1 MADVALDVAATSIT
15 CSDARSVPG
24 GGLQAIA
31 PAPIPW
37 RNKFPAPHSA
47 LCRFRS
53 RLLAHVR
60 RRVPPVGHRP
70 TLADQPGIDVL
81 PAVPADRNDA
91 AIPIPIALLARDR
104 STVDAPGKRPC
115 RLLTARPAP
124 AHFDVER
131 AVFMTVLH
139 RLMVSGSD
147 RSALQWRRD
156 QAIDG
161 TAGLE
166 LQHLYRAMGWL
177 GEALDDPDP
186 DAPSPRRTKDL
197 IEEELFARRRDLF
210 TALDLVF
217 FDTTS
222 LFFTGNGGD
231 TLGQYGKS
239 KDHRSDCKQMVLGM
253 VIDGDGIPVC
263 SEMWPGNT
271 TDVTTLDQVAA
282 RLQSRFGVRRV
293 CLVADAGMIS
303 KKMIAA
309 VEARGWF
316 YILGA
321 RLRRTKEVRDV
332 VLSDTGAF
340 DTVEVARQRPDPMEL
355 QVKEVTVSDTPC
367 KGAVKAPH
375 KPRRYVVCRNR
386 DQARKD
392 AATREQILAALE
404 RKLRSDGPK
413 SVVANKGYKRYLKA
427 EKGAF
432 AIDLDKARDEQRFD
446 GMWVLRTN
454 TELSAVEIALRYK
467 QLWMV
472 EQLFRTAKSLLDTRP
487 IFHKTDATICGH
499 VFCSFLALV
508 LRDELFR
515 RMDNAGASAEWDD
528 ILRDL
533 NALTETAITY
543 NGKTF
548 VVRSNT
554 VGVAGK
560 IAQCVGVRLPHM
572 VRRVD
577 DEKESADPS
586 L

>member
-1 MADVALDVAATSIT
+1 MFVRVKKVGPYQYLQIAQNRREGKRVKQSIIATLGRLDKLTSSGAIDQLLRSAARFAERLMVLAEHS
-15 CSDARSVPG
+15 SDARDSPDATVVSIG
-24 GGLQAIA
+24 
-31 PAPIPW
+31 PALIFERLW
-37 RNKFPAPHSA
+37 RETGCHEVVRK
-47 LCRFRS
+47 
-53 RLLAHVR
+53 RLATRH
-60 RRVPPVGHRP
+60 H
-70 TLADQPGIDVL
+70 
-81 PAVPADRNDA
+81 
-91 AIPIPIALLARDR
+91 
-104 STVDAPGKRPC
+104 
-115 RLLTARPAP
+115 
-124 AHFDVER
+124 HFDVER

-161 TAGLE
+161 AQALE

-177 GEALDDPDP
+177 GEALGESEP
-186 DAPSPRRTKDL
+186 DASSPRRTKDL

-210 TALDLVF
+210 TDLDLVF

-222 LFFTGNGGD
+222 LFFTGNGGE

-253 VIDGDGIPVC
+253 VIDGDGVPVC

-271 TDVTTLDQVAA
+271 TDVTTLDRVAE
-282 RLQSRFGVRRV
+282 RLQRRFGVRRV
-293 CLVADAGMIS
+293 CLVADAGMMS
-303 KKMIAA
+303 KKMVTA
-309 VEARGWF
+309 VEARGWL

-340 DTVEVARQRPDPMEL
+340 QTVEVERQRPDPMAL
-355 QVKEVTVSDTPC
+355 QVKEVTVNDAPG
-367 KGAVKAPH
+367 KGAEKESP
-375 KPRRYVVCRNR
+375 KSRRYVVCRNP

-392 AATREQILAALE
+392 AATRAQILAALE
-404 RKLRSDGPK
+404 NKLRSDGPK

-427 EKGAF
+427 EKDAF
-432 AIDLDKARDEQRFD
+432 VVDFDKARDEERFD

-454 TELSAVEIALRYK
+454 TELSAIEIALRYK

-472 EQLFRTAKSLLDTRP
+472 EQIFRTAKSLLDTRP

-515 RMDNAGASAEWDD
+515 RLDNAGVSAEWDD

-533 NALTETAITY
+533 NALSETTITY
-543 NGKTF
+543 NGKSF
-548 VVRSNT
+548 AVRSNA

-560 IAQCVGVRLPHM
+560 IAQCVGVRLPNT
-572 VRRVD
+572 VRQTDVETERA
-577 DEKESADPS
+577 EPS
-586 L
+586 D

>member
-1 MADVALDVAATSIT
+1 MFVRVKKVGTYRRAIPLSGKGVTGACSAAHFGEHFVSECQVLSAKLGLVELPSTPRQANPHRSLALDHDKKMVL
-15 CSDARSVPG
+15 AR
-24 GGLQAIA
+24 IDT
-31 PAPIPW
+31 
-37 RNKFPAPHSA
+37 
-47 LCRFRS
+47 FRS
-53 RLLAHVR
+53 PKTAAKENASSKPSSQPSGGSIGPALIFERLWRETGCQEVVLKLLATRH
-60 RRVPPVGHRP
+60 H
-70 TLADQPGIDVL
+70 
-81 PAVPADRNDA
+81 
-91 AIPIPIALLARDR
+91 
-104 STVDAPGKRPC
+104 
-115 RLLTARPAP
+115 
-124 AHFDVER
+124 HFDVER
-131 AVFMTVLH
+131 AVFMPVLH

-161 TAGLE
+161 TEALE

-177 GEALDDPDP
+177 GEALGEREP
-186 DAPSPRRTKDL
+186 DALSPRRVKDL

-210 TALDLVF
+210 SALDLVF

-222 LFFTGNGGD
+222 LFFTGTGGD
-231 TLGQYGKS
+231 TLGHYGKS

-271 TDVTTLDQVAA
+271 TDVTTLDQEAQ

-321 RLRRTKEVRDV
+321 RVRRTKEVRDV

-340 DTVEVARQRPDPMEL
+340 ETVEVARQRPDPMEL

-404 RKLRSDGPK
+404 SKLRSDGPK

-432 AIDLDKARDEQRFD
+432 AVDLDKARDEQRFD
-446 GMWVLRTN
+446 GMWVLRIS
-454 TELSAVEIALRYK
+454 TELSAVEVALRYK
-467 QLWMV
+467 QLPDYHSS
-472 EQLFRTAKSLLDTRP
+472 QA
-487 IFHKTDATICGH
+487 
-499 VFCSFLALV
+499 
-508 LRDELFR
+508 
-515 RMDNAGASAEWDD
+515 
-528 ILRDL
+528 
-533 NALTETAITY
+533 
-543 NGKTF
+543 
-548 VVRSNT
+548 
-554 VGVAGK
+554 
-560 IAQCVGVRLPHM
+560 
-572 VRRVD
+572 
-577 DEKESADPS
+577 
-586 L
+586 

>member
-1 MADVALDVAATSIT
+1 MCGVNDGDAT
-15 CSDARSVPG
+15 CSSAPRKSARIDIFRSPKTAAKENASSNPSSLPSG
-24 GGLQAIA
+24 GSTNSPP
-31 PAPIPW
+31 PAPST
-37 RNKFPAPHSA
+37 NSCAP
-47 LCRFRS
+47 
-53 RLLAHVR
+53 RL
-60 RRVPPVGHRP
+60 G
-70 TLADQPGIDVL
+70 
-81 PAVPADRNDA
+81 
-91 AIPIPIALLARDR
+91 
-104 STVDAPGKRPC
+104 
-115 RLLTARPAP
+115 
-124 AHFDVER
+124 
-131 AVFMTVLH
+131 
-139 RLMVSGSD
+139 
-147 RSALQWRRD
+147 
-156 QAIDG
+156 
-161 TAGLE
+161 
-166 LQHLYRAMGWL
+166 
-177 GEALDDPDP
+177 
-186 DAPSPRRTKDL
+186 SPRRVKDL
-197 IEEELFARRRDLF
+197 IEEELFARRRNLF
-210 TALDLVF
+210 SALDLVF

-253 VIDGDGIPVC
+253 VIDGDGIAVC

-271 TDVTTLDQVAA
+271 TDVTTLDQVAE

-293 CLVADAGMIS
+293 CLVANAGMIS

-332 VLSDTGAF
+332 VLSDT
-340 DTVEVARQRPDPMEL
+340 EL
-355 QVKEVTVSDTPC
+355 T
-367 KGAVKAPH
+367 
-375 KPRRYVVCRNR
+375 
-386 DQARKD
+386 
-392 AATREQILAALE
+392 
-404 RKLRSDGPK
+404 
-413 SVVANKGYKRYLKA
+413 
-427 EKGAF
+427 
-432 AIDLDKARDEQRFD
+432 AI
-446 GMWVLRTN
+446 
-454 TELSAVEIALRYK
+454 EIALRYK

-515 RMDNAGASAEWDD
+515 RMDNAGVSAEWDD

-560 IAQCVGVRLPHM
+560 IAQYVGVRLPNT
-572 VRRVD
+572 VRQID
-577 DEKESADPS
+577 DEKESADQS

>member
-1 MADVALDVAATSIT
+1 M
-15 CSDARSVPG
+15 R
-24 GGLQAIA
+24 
-31 PAPIPW
+31 
-37 RNKFPAPHSA
+37 K
-47 LCRFRS
+47 
-53 RLLAHVR
+53 LLATRQH
-60 RRVPPVGHRP
+60 
-70 TLADQPGIDVL
+70 
-81 PAVPADRNDA
+81 
-91 AIPIPIALLARDR
+91 
-104 STVDAPGKRPC
+104 
-115 RLLTARPAP
+115 
-124 AHFDVER
+124 HFDVER

-156 QAIDG
+156 QAIDA

-177 GEALDDPDP
+177 GEALGEREP
-186 DAPSPRRTKDL
+186 DAPSPRRVKDL

-210 TALDLVF
+210 TSLDLVF

-271 TDVTTLDQVAA
+271 TDVTTLDQVAQ

-340 DTVEVARQRPDPMEL
+340 ETVEVTRQRPDPMEL
-355 QVKEVTVSDTPC
+355 QVKEVTVHDTPS
-367 KGAVKAPH
+367 KGTVKEPD

-404 RKLRSDGPK
+404 SKLRSGGPK

-432 AIDLDKARDEQRFD
+432 AVDLDKARDEQRFD

-472 EQLFRTAKSLLDTRP
+472 EQIFRTAKSLLDTRP
-487 IFHKTDATICGH
+487 IFHKTDATISAMGG
-499 VFCSFLALV
+499 
-508 LRDELFR
+508 
-515 RMDNAGASAEWDD
+515 AGAA
-528 ILRDL
+528 RR
-533 NALTETAITY
+533 AL
-543 NGKTF
+543 
-548 VVRSNT
+548 S
-554 VGVAGK
+554 
-560 IAQCVGVRLPHM
+560 PHGQRRRE
-572 VRRVD
+572 RRVGRYFARPECVD
-577 DEKESADPS
+577 RNRDYLQGQDLRGAQQHRRRRRQDCTMRWGQTAQHGAPDRR
-586 L
+586 

>member
-1 MADVALDVAATSIT
+1 MFVRVKKVGTYRYLQIAENHREGKRVKQTIIATLGRLDKLTASGAIDQLLRSAARFAERIMVLSEHSRDAHDRPDANVVSIGPALIFE
-15 CSDARSVPG
+15 R
-24 GGLQAIA
+24 L
-31 PAPIPW
+31 W
-37 RNKFPAPHSA
+37 RETGCQEVVRK
-47 LCRFRS
+47 
-53 RLLAHVR
+53 LLATRH
-60 RRVPPVGHRP
+60 H
-70 TLADQPGIDVL
+70 
-81 PAVPADRNDA
+81 
-91 AIPIPIALLARDR
+91 
-104 STVDAPGKRPC
+104 
-115 RLLTARPAP
+115 
-124 AHFDVER
+124 HFDVER

-161 TAGLE
+161 TEALD

-177 GEALDDPDP
+177 GEALGEALGEREP
-186 DAPSPRRTKDL
+186 DALSPRRVKDL

-210 TALDLVF
+210 SALDLVF

-271 TDVTTLDQVAA
+271 TDVTTLDQVAG
-282 RLQSRFGVRRV
+282 RLQGRFGVRRV

-340 DTVEVARQRPDPMEL
+340 DTVEVARQRPDPMVL
-355 QVKEVTVSDTPC
+355 QVKEVTVNDTPC
-367 KGAVKAPH
+367 KGGVKAPH
-375 KPRRYVVCRNR
+375 EPRRYVVCRNA

-392 AATREQILAALE
+392 AATRAQILAALE
-404 RKLRSDGPK
+404 HKLRSSGPK

-432 AIDLDKARDEQRFD
+432 AVDLDKARDEERFD

-454 TELSAVEIALRYK
+454 TELTAVEVALRYK
-467 QLWMV
+467 QLW
-472 EQLFRTAKSLLDTRP
+472 
-487 IFHKTDATICGH
+487 
-499 VFCSFLALV
+499 CSTSSSIDRCHHLRACLALV
-508 LRDELFR
+508 SFVAWR
-515 RMDNAGASAEWDD
+515 RVTAECTISARPQCAD
-528 ILRDL
+528 R
-533 NALTETAITY
+533 NCAY

-548 VVRSNT
+548 VVRSN
-554 VGVAGK
+554 VIGP
-560 IAQCVGVRLPHM
+560 QCVGVRSNTAARL
-572 VRRVD
+572 R
-577 DEKESADPS
+577 
-586 L
+586 